1 MHGSAV
7 IGDLGR
13 FPTATGIADTARII
27 RVAGFV
33 TVPLG
38 GKRERYESLLRNF
51 AEKQAGSVVAIRTAL
66 TSDPRLD
73 VRSQSDPILGAGG
86 GQMAKAEI
94 DPKRTFWRTQPLRLA
109 YQGGIDLY
117 RTSFGTKSRA
127 NSRTGVV
134 AEIQMK
140 DLHITAQLR
149 LWSMSDRV

>member
-1 MHGSAV
+1 MLLETGKITSHE
-7 IGDLGR
+7 
-13 FPTATGIADTARII
+13 TAIGIADTARLI

-33 TVPLG
+33 TSTAG
-38 GKRERYESLLRNF
+38 GQARTLQSLLRNF
-51 AEKQAGSVVAIRTAL
+51 AEKQTGSVVAIRTAL

-73 VRSQSDPILGAGG
+73 VRSRPDPVLGARG

-127 NSRTGVV
+127 NSRTGMV

-149 LWSMSDRV
+149 LWSTSDRA